1 MPENKIAAPVL
12 EHRDGKTKDIIA
24 SIIPLARRGI
34 KCAATFAAL
43 VLAICALCGLVGLAE
58 GGGCAAAAGTLAAV
72 VSMNAALG
80 LREVMVER
88 WESRKN

>member
-12 EHRDGKTKDIIA
+12 AHRDGLKKNLIA
-24 SIIPLARRGI
+24 SIIPLAGQTI

-43 VLAICALCGLVGLAE
+43 ALAVCAGCGVCAMAS

-72 VSMNAALG
+72 VGCNAALG
-80 LREVMVER
+80 VREVC
-88 WESRKN
+88 S

>member
-43 VLAICALCGLVGLAE
+43 VLAVCAGCGVCALAS

-72 VSMNAALG
+72 VGCNAALG
-80 LREVMVER
+80 VREVC
-88 WESRKN
+88 S

>member
-34 KCAATFAAL
+34 KWAANFAAL
-43 VLAICALCGLVGLAE
+43 ALAVCAGCGLCALAE

-72 VSMNAALG
+72 VGCNAMLG
-80 LREVMVER
+80 KVVEVG
-88 WESRKN
+88 

>member
-12 EHRDGKTKDIIA
+12 AHRDGLKKDIIV
-24 SIIPLARRGI
+24 SIIPLAVKGI
-34 KCAATFAAL
+34 KCAVTFAAL
-43 VLAICALCGLVGLAE
+43 ALAVCAGCGVCALAS

-80 LREVMVER
+80 LREALR
-88 WESRKN
+88 

>member
-12 EHRDGKTKDIIA
+12 AHRDGKKKDITA

-34 KCAATFAAL
+34 KCAAAFAAL
-43 VLAICALCGLVGLAE
+43 ALAVCAGCGVVALAE

-72 VSMNAALG
+72 VGCNTALG
-80 LREVMVER
+80 VREALR
-88 WESRKN
+88 